1 MKKIRVLSVFGTRPD
16 AVKMCPLVLALQKD
30 ERMESLVCV
39 TAQHREM
46 LDQVLDRFN
55 VKPDYD
61 LNIMKPRQTLTTITQ
76 SILEKLEPVLT
87 QTQPDIVL
95 VHGDTSTSFVAALCA
110 FYQKIPVGHVEAG
123 LRTGDRYSPFPEEM
137 NRRLT
142 GRLATLHFAP
152 TELNRKN
159 LAAEGITEGVVVT
172 GNTVIDAMRY
182 TVRPDYAF
190 EDPALRAI
198 DFTDGK
204 YVLLTAHRRE
214 NLGRPMENICRA
226 VKRLIETNPELHVIW
241 PVHLNPVVRET
252 AYGLLGD
259 TPRVSLLEP
268 TNVTDTHNL
277 MSRCAFVMTDS
288 GGIQEE
294 ATAVGVPTLVLRTET
309 ERPEGVE
316 TGILRLVGVEEDAI
330 VESAGRLLSDPEF
343 YASMAGA
350 KNPYG
355 DGYAS
360 ERIIDAIATWKG
372 V

>member
-1 MKKIRVLSVFGTRPD
+1 MNKIRVLSVFGTRPD
-16 AVKMCPLVLALQKD
+16 AVKMCPLVLALQRD
-30 ERMESLVCV
+30 PRTESIVCV

-46 LDQVLDRFN
+46 LDAVLDRFG
-55 VKPDYD
+55 VTPDYD
-61 LNIMKPRQTLTTITQ
+61 LNIMKPRQTLTTITEN
-76 SILEKLEPVLT
+76 ILEKLEPVLT
-87 QTQPDIVL
+87 EAKPDIVL

-142 GRLATLHFAP
+142 GRIATLHFAP

-159 LAAEGITEGVVVT
+159 LAAEGITEGVTVT
-172 GNTVIDAMRY
+172 GNTVIDSMKY
-182 TVRPDYAF
+182 TVRPDYVF
-190 EDPALRAI
+190 EDAALRDI
-198 DFTDGK
+198 DFTSGK

-226 VKRLIETNPELHVIW
+226 VRTLVERFPELRIIW

-252 AYGLLGD
+252 AYGMLGNV
-259 TPRVSLLEP
+259 PHVKLLEP
-268 TNVTDTHNL
+268 TNVMDTHNL
-277 MSRCAFVMTDS
+277 MSKCAFVMTDS

-309 ERPEGVE
+309 ERPEGVD
-316 TGILRLVGVEEDAI
+316 TGILRLVGVEEAAI
-330 VESAGRLLSDPEF
+330 VETASRLLSDPDF

-355 DGYAS
+355 DGFAS
-360 ERIIDAIATWKG
+360 ERIIDAIAAWRNA
-372 V
+372 